1 MALYDDM
8 IGKNIFLG
16 NCDKIIGCFYKHTI
30 KYRDLYNSGMGDS
43 YLCEICGF
51 AVPNR
56 GRVKM
61 DATINRYKPEG
72 QPQQFL
78 LQLVSNFDR
87 FFIISAKNKDY
98 LVLYG

>member
-1 MALYDDM
+1 MELSDDM
-8 IGKNIFLG
+8 IGKNIFLR